1 MASAWTQWKWKAE
14 MAVSTEDIVAEMDL
28 QQPRIRDVFLE
39 IVRRI
44 VDVATLAKIEAL
56 IVARRIAEIPAMLRI
71 GP

>member
-1 MASAWTQWKWKAE
+1 MAASPQ
-14 MAVSTEDIVAEMDL
+14 DIVSELDL

-56 IVARRIAEIPAMLRI
+56 IVARRITEIPALLRI

>member
-1 MASAWTQWKWKAE
+1 MAISPQ
-14 MAVSTEDIVAEMDL
+14 DIVAEMDL

-56 IVARRIAEIPAMLRI
+56 IVARRITEIPAMLRI